1 MATRSPTCRL
11 ESISFSEVEVVLG
24 RGDLVLFYT
33 DALTE
38 AADADGRLLG
48 EASFLELVRSPLKIP
63 GSMGAT

>member
-1 MATRSPTCRL
+1 
-11 ESISFSEVEVVLG
+11 VLG